1 MSHYSPTASN
11 NSFADKVVLIT
22 GGTAGIGRATA
33 VAFGRQGARVVV
45 SGRRE
50 TEGKES
56 VALVE
61 KAGGEG
67 LFIPADVSR
76 EDDVVALV
84 DRTVEQ
90 FGRLDIAFNN
100 AGVLERGLTT
110 DVTIKSYEHIF
121 GINVRGVVF
130 GLKHQITAMLK
141 IGGGSIVNNASVLG
155 IRPFPELSLYNASK
169 FAVVGLTKTA
179 ALEYAAKGIRV
190 NAVCPAIIETDMTA
204 IARGDEQTRNGLLLL
219 HPVRRFGTPEE
230 VADAVL
236 WLCSPGADFI
246 TGVALPVDGG
256 FEAGTG
262 VCGGMSLDFITWFT
276 VVVDGGYSI
285 R

>member
-1 MSHYSPTASN
+1 MSHYSPTSSN

-33 VAFGRQGARVVV
+33 VAFARQGARVVV

-56 VALVE
+56 VALVD

-67 LFIPADVSR
+67 LFIRADVSR

-84 DRTVEQ
+84 ERTVEQ

-110 DVTIKSYEHIF
+110 DVTIESYEHIF

-130 GLKHQITAMLK
+130 SLKHQITAMLK
-141 IGGGSIVNNASVLG
+141 TGGGSIVNNASVLG

-169 FAVVGLTKTA
+169 FAVIGLTKTA
-179 ALEYAAKGIRV
+179 ALEYATKGIRV

-219 HPVRRFGTPEE
+219 HPVRRFGNPEE

-256 FEAGTG
+256 FEAGAG
-262 VCGGMSLDFITWFT
+262 VFLAA
-276 VVVDGGYSI
+276 
-285 R
+285 

>member
-1 MSHYSPTASN
+1 MSNYNPTSPNYA
-11 NSFADKVVLIT
+11 FADKVVLIT

-33 VAFGRQGARVVV
+33 VAFARQGSRVVV

-50 TEGKES
+50 TEGQDS
-56 VALVE
+56 VALIK

-67 LFIPADVSR
+67 LFVRADVSR

-84 DRTVEQ
+84 DRTIEH

-110 DVTIKSYEHIF
+110 DVTAESYEHIF

-130 GLKHQITAMLK
+130 GLKHQIAAMLK
-141 IGGGSIVNNASVLG
+141 NGGGSIVNNASVLG
-155 IRPFPELSLYNASK
+155 LRPFPELSLYNASK
-169 FAVVGLTKTA
+169 YAVIGLTKNA
-179 ALEYAAKGIRV
+179 ALEYAAKGIRI

-204 IARGDEQTRNGLLLL
+204 MARGDEQTRNGLLQL

-236 WLCSPGADFI
+236 WLCSPGSGFI
-246 TGVALPVDGG
+246 TGLALPVDGG
-256 FEAGTG
+256 F
-262 VCGGMSLDFITWFT
+262 T
-276 VVVDGGYSI
+276 V
-285 R
+285 

>member
-1 MSHYSPTASN
+1 MSKHNPSSPDQ
-11 NSFADKVVLIT
+11 SFSDKVVLIT

-33 VAFGRQGARVVV
+33 VAFARRGARVVV

-61 KAGGEG
+61 KAGGQG
-67 LFIPADVSR
+67 LFVRADVSR

-84 DRTVEQ
+84 DRTVQ
-90 FGRLDIAFNN
+90 RFGRLDIAFNN
-100 AGVLERGLTT
+100 AGVLERGPTT
-110 DVTIKSYEHIF
+110 DATAESYEHIF

-130 GLKHQITAMLK
+130 SLKHQIAAMLK
-141 IGGGSIVNNASVLG
+141 TGGGGIVNNASVLG
-155 IRPFPELSLYNASK
+155 IRPVPELSLYNASK
-169 FAVVGLTKTA
+169 FAVIGLTKTA
-179 ALEYAAKGIRV
+179 ALEYATKGIRV

-204 IARGDEQTRNGLLLL
+204 MARRDEQTRNGLLLL
-219 HPVRRFGTPEE
+219 HPVRRFGAPEE

-256 FEAGTG
+256 FAAGTAAFLA
-262 VCGGMSLDFITWFT
+262 S
-276 VVVDGGYSI
+276 
-285 R
+285 